1 MYETV
6 TGSHAWNRLG
16 LRCISLHFLKQVF
29 ETDENRCR
37 QSQSPLL
44 WLVESCHLDRNSSSG
59 WKRIGNNVKSLA
71 IHANVV
77 GRTVAEAFNPSAV
90 VSDGFVGWIMHHPF
104 LFFGPHKS
112 WRRAIQ
118 RCLLISVTLVDDPI
132 SRSIL
137 SCL

>member
-44 WLVESCHLDRNSSSG
+44 WLVESCHLDRNSSPG

-71 IHANVV
+71 IHTNVV
-77 GRTVAEAFNPSAV
+77 GRTVAEVFNPDAIV
-90 VSDGFVGWIMHHPF
+90 GGGFIDWFVHDGAYFSYWLRCVRYAFP
-104 LFFGPHKS
+104 
-112 WRRAIQ
+112 RALTGLET
-118 RCLLISVTLVDDPI
+118 RSVC
-132 SRSIL
+132 R
-137 SCL
+137 